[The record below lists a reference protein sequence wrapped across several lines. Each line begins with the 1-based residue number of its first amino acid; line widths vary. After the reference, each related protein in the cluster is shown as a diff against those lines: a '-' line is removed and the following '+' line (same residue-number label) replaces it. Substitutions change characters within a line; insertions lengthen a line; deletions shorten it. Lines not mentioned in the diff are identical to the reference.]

1 MRSKFDHQLNDLDKD
16 LSIMGSLCE
25 EAITLSLDILKDDE
39 FHLAEQVSETARRID
54 HLERDIESQCL
65 KLLLRQQPVA
75 KDLRRISAAL
85 KMVYDM
91 KRIGAQSG
99 EMASIMSQKHI
110 VSGPEVELL
119 EDMTKRVSTMVTASI
134 DAFVE
139 EDVEKAQ
146 KVIQDDE
153 KVNQQFDTIKKKL
166 ITYFSQPNADGE
178 YAVDLL
184 MVAKYVERIGDHT
197 VNIAKWVLYSITG
210 QLDGDSA

>member
-1 MRSKFDHQLNDLDKD
+1 MRSKFDHQLNDLNKN
-16 LSIMGSLCE
+16 LIVMGALCE
-25 EAITLSLDILKDDE
+25 EAITTSFEILKEDE
-39 FHLAEQVSETARRID
+39 FHLSEQVAETARRID

-91 KRIGAQSG
+91 KRVGAQSG
-99 EMASIMSQKHI
+99 EMASIIAQKHI
-110 VSGPEVELL
+110 ISGQEVDLL
-119 EDMTKRVSTMVTASI
+119 QEMTKCVTKMVTESI

-139 EDVEKAQ
+139 EDMAKAQ

-153 KVNQQFDTIKKKL
+153 KVNQQFDTIKKRL

-210 QLDGDSA
+210 RLDGDSA